1 MVSFMAREFTKNMF
15 IMLVSIMVGVIVIT
29 YFVADIIN
37 RSKIETLTVEHAGEI
52 QDLNSR
58 NENFTNYYLQG
69 SITMDSAR
77 EIREVGNYHFD
88 FALFWFNNALINIS
102 TSFIQRCIDNCT
114 YAMLNYLSSY
124 EKFGDSKPYFEKALG
139 YTNKSKYIEA
149 LGYYINFSIAGQY
162 ITLLRYNASDYL
174 RRAAENLSL
183 GNMDNA
189 SFLMENFTLTEEMYM
204 EGLEGY
210 NDLKNQ
216 IDGFLFF
223 DPIREPH

>member
-1 MVSFMAREFTKNMF
+1 MAREFTKSMF
-15 IMLVSIMVGVIVIT
+15 VMLLSIMVGVVIIT
-29 YFVADIIN
+29 YFVADIVN
-37 RSKIETLTVEHAGEI
+37 RSKIETLTITHIEEI

-69 SITMDSAR
+69 AILMDSAR

-88 FALFWFNNALINIS
+88 FALFWFNNALVNIS
-102 TSFIQRCIDNCT
+102 ASLIQKCIDNCT
-114 YAMLNYLSSY
+114 TAMDKYISSY
-124 EKFGDSKPYFEKALG
+124 GKFGESKPYFENALG
-139 YTNKSKYIEA
+139 YTDNNRYKEA
-149 LGYYINFSIAGQY
+149 LGYYINFSKAGQY

-183 GNMDNA
+183 GNIDNV
-189 SFLMENFTLTEEMYM
+189 SSLMENFTLTEELYL
-204 EGLEGY
+204 EGLQDY

-216 IDGFLFF
+216 IDNYLFF

>member
-1 MVSFMAREFTKNMF
+1 MVRMFTKNMF
-15 IMLVSIMVGVIVIT
+15 IMLVSIMIGVVIIT

-37 RSKIETLTVEHAGEI
+37 RSKIETLTLEHVEEI
-52 QDLNSR
+52 QDINSR

-69 SITMDSAR
+69 SILMDSAR

-88 FALFWFNNALINIS
+88 FALFWFNNALINKS
-102 TSFIQRCIDNCT
+102 TSLIYRCIDNCT
-114 YAMLNYLSSY
+114 FAMLNYNSSY
-124 EKFGDSKPYFEKALG
+124 AKFGESKPYFENALG
-139 YTNKSKYIEA
+139 YTNNTKYREA

-174 RRAAENLSL
+174 RRAAENLSF
-183 GNMDNA
+183 GNMDNV
-189 SFLMENFTLTEEMYM
+189 SLLMENFTLTEDLYA
-204 EGLEGY
+204 EGLQGY

-216 IDGFLFF
+216 IDGYLFF

>member
-1 MVSFMAREFTKNMF
+1 MVREFTRNMF
-15 IMLVSIMVGVIVIT
+15 VMLVAIMIGVIIIT
-29 YFVADIIN
+29 YFVGDIIN
-37 RSKIETLTVEHAGEI
+37 RSKIETLNIEHDVKI

-69 SITMDSAR
+69 SIMMDSAR
-77 EIREVGNYHFD
+77 EVREVGNYHFD
-88 FALFWFNNALINIS
+88 FALFWFNNALLNMS

-114 YAMLNYLSSY
+114 FAMLNYISSY
-124 EKFGDSKPYFEKALG
+124 EKFGESKPYFENALG
-139 YTNKSKYIEA
+139 YTDNKKYGEA

-174 RRAAENLSL
+174 RRAAENLSF
-183 GNMDNA
+183 GNMDNV
-189 SFLMENFTLTEEMYM
+189 SLLMENFTLAEDLYTG
-204 EGLEGY
+204 GLQDY

-216 IDGFLFF
+216 IDGYLFF

>member
-1 MVSFMAREFTKNMF
+1 MAREFTKNMF

-37 RSKIETLTVEHAGEI
+37 RSTIETLKIEHVGEI
-52 QDLNSR
+52 QDINSR

-102 TSFIQRCIDNCT
+102 TSFIHRCIDNCT
-114 YAMLNYLSSY
+114 SAMLNYISSY
-124 EKFGDSKPYFEKALG
+124 GKFGESKPYFEKALG

-183 GNMDNA
+183 GNMDNF
-189 SFLMENFTLTEEMYM
+189 SLLMENFNLTEDLYM
-204 EGLEGY
+204 EGLKDY

-216 IDGFLFF
+216 INDYLFC

>member
-1 MVSFMAREFTKNMF
+1 MVREFTRNMF

-37 RSKIETLTVEHAGEI
+37 RSKIETLNIEHVGEI

-69 SITMDSAR
+69 SILMDSAR
-77 EIREVGNYHFD
+77 EVREVGNYHFD
-88 FALFWFNNALINIS
+88 FALFWFNNALINMS
-102 TSFIQRCIDNCT
+102 TSLIQNCINNCT
-114 YAMLNYLSSY
+114 FAMGNYISSY
-124 EKFGDSKPYFEKALG
+124 AKFGESKPYFEKALS
-139 YTNKSKYIEA
+139 YTDNDKYYEA
-149 LGYYINFSIAGQY
+149 LGYYINFSMAGQY

-174 RRAAENLSL
+174 RRAAENLSF
-183 GNMDNA
+183 GNMDNVTL
-189 SFLMENFTLTEEMYM
+189 LMENFTLTEDLYM
-204 EGLEGY
+204 DGLQEY

-216 IDGFLFF
+216 IDNYLFF

>member
-1 MVSFMAREFTKNMF
+1 MVREFTRNMF
-15 IMLVSIMVGVIVIT
+15 IMLVAIMVGVIIIT

-37 RSKIETLTVEHAGEI
+37 RSKIETLTIEHVEEI

-69 SITMDSAR
+69 SISMASSR
-77 EIREVGNYHFD
+77 EVREVGNYHFD
-88 FALFWFNNALINIS
+88 FALFWFNNALVNIS
-102 TSFIQRCIDNCT
+102 MSLIYRCIDNCT
-114 YAMLNYLSSY
+114 FAMGNYISSY
-124 EKFGDSKPYFEKALG
+124 GKFGESKPYFENALG
-139 YTNKSKYIEA
+139 YTDKNKYREA

-183 GNMDNA
+183 GNMENV
-189 SFLMENFTLTEEMYM
+189 SLLMENFTLTEELYM
-204 EGLEGY
+204 DGLQEY

-216 IDGFLFF
+216 IDDYLFF